1 MSDKCFKT
9 TLAKGDRHTVDEEYL
24 KYDCDT
30 DSLLGSIL
38 LSSSCINNTVSIP
51 QPSSYLAL
59 SDCPIVT
66 VNDVDDYKTP
76 TASPST
82 SFNEDPA
89 DISPS
94 LRNLEPGYVSNLA
107 QFWASQ
113 SKSQNKDLSSF
124 FFGTDSGQNSEKLLD
139 ENDSQLPTPGSDVS
153 QLRETC
159 FVQCEI
165 IRDLEEDKAKMAMEI
180 ENLKTLNT
188 SLIEEKECM
197 DENLKAK
204 SNQIACLKESLNTTN
219 DKVSKLLRE
228 DLEKNYRIIELEGI
242 NEDLVDKNAA
252 IMKQIEELKA
262 KLEAANKDLMEALQE
277 LSDVKAECNKYETGD
292 VASINDANLKKEIA
306 MLDQD
311 VSSLREHIRASKSTK
326 RGRKISLDGE
336 IFKMKTISKSSKKRR
351 KIESESKQES
361 LTETTFSDLSSSSFD
376 ILEEPSSVSKF
387 GTLKSFMRSSLRS
400 KKYKI
405 KSDAKGL
412 GNSKKKSSK
421 VDECKSQ

>member
-1 MSDKCFKT
+1 
-9 TLAKGDRHTVDEEYL
+9 
-24 KYDCDT
+24 
-30 DSLLGSIL
+30 
-38 LSSSCINNTVSIP
+38 
-51 QPSSYLAL
+51 
-59 SDCPIVT
+59 
-66 VNDVDDYKTP
+66 
-76 TASPST
+76 
-82 SFNEDPA
+82 
-89 DISPS
+89 
-94 LRNLEPGYVSNLA
+94 
-107 QFWASQ
+107 
-113 SKSQNKDLSSF
+113 
-124 FFGTDSGQNSEKLLD
+124 
-139 ENDSQLPTPGSDVS
+139 
-153 QLRETC
+153 
-159 FVQCEI
+159 
-165 IRDLEEDKAKMAMEI
+165 MAMEI

-262 KLEAANKDLMEALQE
+262 KLEAANKDLMEVLQE

-292 VASINDANLKKEIA
+292 VVSINDANLKKEIA

-311 VSSLREHIRASKSTK
+311 VSSLREHIRASRSTK

-361 LTETTFSDLSSSSFD
+361 LTMTETTFSDLSSSSFD

-387 GTLKSFMRSSLRS
+387 RTLKSFMRSSLRS